1 MYTRRQI
8 FLTGILVILILT
20 GFGAC
25 NTTTTTTKT
34 TPVATNTPSILPS
47 QAPTAV
53 PTVAVTPTSPAVHA
67 VELDIMNNIKAHGFQ
82 ADPSINNGMGGLNI
96 NWRYGSNP
104 LQVNVN
110 GTGETDDTSGATL
123 RHDDLT
129 DLRYLHNL
137 WSYKVENPGDSS
149 FDSEMSR
156 YTPIIKH
163 EFLNTHNER
172 GWIYDILIDIY
183 ALSHDSFY
191 KDAAMSLAKSYAKA
205 YDPAI
210 GMIYKKNNTNNT
222 LDSYRTDNTLEAGC
236 ALIQAGTLTND
247 ADWIQ
252 KGKNVVD
259 FLYKHAYIPQYHTFP
274 GQIGNV
280 LQANGQLNPAQ
291 PFYAGLSN
299 QNYKVDGGIVRMGN
313 ISQIIISLLDTYQV
327 TREQDYLNKATDLL
341 DALSLPNNTL
351 KMWDTTNGGYF
362 YDVNFSG
369 SSPSQPGTAS
379 VDTKRKEAGRQ
390 AIMLQVYH
398 LADKLTNNHYQD
410 MENRMRT
417 TALNS
422 IYSTDIHGV
431 TYLVN
436 ADWSFQKFKNGTYNN
451 MDTTEAMGAELES
464 LFYLSR

>member
-1 MYTRRQI
+1 MHIRRKI
-8 FLTGILVILILT
+8 FLARILVILVLT

-25 NTTTTTTKT
+25 NTTTTKV
-34 TPVATNTPSILPS
+34 TPVTTNTPITPS
-47 QAPTAV
+47 QTFTAMA
-53 PTVAVTPTSPAVHA
+53 TITLTPVSPIVHA
-67 VELDIMNNIKAHGFQ
+67 VELDIMNNIKAHGFH
-82 ADPSINNGMGGLNI
+82 ADPGINNGMGGLYI

-104 LQVNVN
+104 LQANVN

-137 WSYKVENPGDSS
+137 WSYKIENPGDTS

-163 EFLNTHNER
+163 EFENTHNER

-183 ALSHDSFY
+183 TLSHDSFY
-191 KDAAMSLAKSYAKA
+191 KDAAMSLAQSYAKA
-205 YDPAI
+205 YNPAI
-210 GMIYKKNNTNNT
+210 GMIYKKNSTTNT
-222 LDSYRTDNTLEAGC
+222 LGSYRTDNTLEAGC
-236 ALIQAGTLTND
+236 ALLQAGTLTNN

-252 KGKNVVD
+252 KGKNVID
-259 FLYKHAYIPQYHTFP
+259 FLYKHAYIAQYHTFP
-274 GQIGNV
+274 AQIGHV
-280 LQANGQLNPAQ
+280 LQANGQLNPQQ

-299 QNYKVDGGIVRMGN
+299 QNYNVDGSIVRMGN

-327 TREQDYLNKATDLL
+327 THEQDYLNKATDLL
-341 DALSLPNNTL
+341 DALSLPHNEL

-362 YDVNFSG
+362 YDLKFSG
-369 SSPSQPGTAS
+369 SSPSQLGTVS

-398 LADKLTNNHYQD
+398 LADKLTNNRYQD
-410 MENRMRT
+410 MENRMRD
-417 TALNS
+417 TALND
-422 IYSTDIHGV
+422 IYSASIHGA

-436 ADWSFQKFKNGTYNN
+436 TDWSFQKFKNGTYNN

-464 LFYLSR
+464 LFFLSR